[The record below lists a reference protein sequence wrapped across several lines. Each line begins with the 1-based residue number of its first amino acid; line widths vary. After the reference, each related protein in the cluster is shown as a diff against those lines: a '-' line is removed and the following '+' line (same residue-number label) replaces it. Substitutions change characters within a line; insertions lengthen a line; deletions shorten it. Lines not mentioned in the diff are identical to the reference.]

1 MGHKTFTVAKCF
13 YYGYGE
19 GTTFLFR
26 VTSPGE
32 KNILFSVSGP
42 NPPSDS
48 TKKDYNLLKTEERFE
63 TLKKSKKAQGISK
76 DDFGPNFRQRVTSI
90 VQKISGDNKAEV
102 DF

>member
-42 NPPSDS
+42 NPPPDS
-48 TKKDYNLLKTEERFE
+48 KGKDYNLLKTDERLE
-63 TLKKSKKAQGISK
+63 ALKKK
-76 DDFGPNFRQRVTSI
+76 
-90 VQKISGDNKAEV
+90 
-102 DF
+102 